1 MAEIAIDTDPIKK
14 LVAQISKLSENL
26 KEEVDAEL
34 EEGARHFA
42 RLAKEDAPGDIGRL
56 KGAIN
61 WVKRDNLSYEVFAGT
76 NYAAYM
82 EFGTK
87 KKFKAISGVD
97 SSVYQGKGT
106 GDYYDFLNAILDW
119 VRRKG
124 IGMSTLSETNAVRR
138 RFKQK
143 TVTKKDRLLDV
154 AQAIANSIIRHGVKP
169 HPFFYKQYEIV
180 VPKMIANLNN
190 ILNSVVK

>member
-1 MAEIAIDTDPIKK
+1 MAGIIIDTNPIKHLIAK
-14 LVAQISKLSENL
+14 ISKLPDDL
-26 KEEVDAEL
+26 KEEIDAEL

-42 RLAKEDAPGDIGRL
+42 RLAKEDAPGDVGRL
-56 KGAIN
+56 RGAIN
-61 WVKRDNLSYEVFAGT
+61 WAKRGPLSYEVFAGT

-87 KKFKAISGVD
+87 KRFKAIAGVD
-97 SSVYQGKGT
+97 ASIYQGKGT

-124 IGMSTLSETNAVRR
+124 IGMSTLSETNKVRR

-169 HPFFYKQYEIV
+169 HPFFYQQYERV
-180 VPKMIANLNN
+180 VPKMIERLNN
-190 ILNSVVK
+190 VLNEVI